1 MEREQAGAGA
11 SSSNSRARVGTGGGT
26 GCSSARAGTHTPD
39 CHSGSGEA
47 VACSATRRSGHT
59 AVDPVAGGP
68 APPPPTTQRLQ
79 SPPRRRQRAPAPR
92 LRVAMHTAAAA
103 ARQLLQSLASLLLSL
118 LLPLLLP
125 LLRILAMRTGA
136 WAEPSRR
143 RPDRSPPPPPSL
155 PTKAAAAAVALVW
168 LLAAAQSP
176 HPAAAARARAA
187 APPPP
192 PLSFGMATLQAR
204 YPNHSW
210 STPVVV
216 TVTPR
221 GPTRTSRPP
230 IPFIQVR
237 NHSDQAPLY
246 DENLELDLAPWRRR
260 AAAAAAA
267 GEAGAGGSG
276 GAKGAAGGGGG
287 LRVSALVEWA
297 LTRLP
302 FKASQRLVVIRG
314 GRVGLID
321 HPGRLGNTRQGA
333 DTEDSQQEAEAVA
346 AAAAGGA
353 GASLGGGGLRV
364 EVLGEC
370 PKPCDPILADL
381 LEDLRAWVSASPA
394 DWPDALFLLNTAD
407 TSLCAQPPQQ
417 QQQQQQEGAAEQE
430 GQSGGGGGEEA
441 GGGKRGG
448 RGKGKAKHGP
458 CPAPVLSSIKEW
470 GKYKDEDVLVPITVG
485 MHRWR
490 PLAYFPWRSKLDVA
504 AWRGREYC
512 HTRPTGYTGDTCS
525 RTYLA
530 GLSAFSEEWGRLV
543 DVGFVDN
550 YTARGA
556 EGQPLVIPARGF
568 VPTQELARFRYVLA
582 LDGITA
588 SSRLA
593 RLLSLNSVVVKQTS
607 PWIEWYYRSL
617 VPGTH
622 YVTFWNHHR
631 TDLLNTLRYIRHK
644 SRYLLDV
651 SVHGQAFAYRYL
663 TPTARRLY
671 WQRAVSGYVGLFGD
685 MESYMAGLV
694 WPS

>member
-1 MEREQAGAGA
+1 MIASIPNELDTSGSLAGASLPNTRQRNQAGAPRG
-11 SSSNSRARVGTGGGT
+11 RGGG
-26 GCSSARAGTHTPD
+26 GPSCAGSVSTAAVT
-39 CHSGSGEA
+39 GSGG
-47 VACSATRRSGHT
+47 CGSTGTRQRG
-59 AVDPVAGGP
+59 
-68 APPPPTTQRLQ
+68 PPPLQLRL
-79 SPPRRRQRAPAPR
+79 
-92 LRVAMHTAAAA
+92 LRAA
-103 ARQLLQSLASLLLSL
+103 ARLL
-118 LLPLLLP
+118 LLPLALVLLP
-125 LLRILAMRTGA
+125 LLRQPLHTRAGCGG
-136 WAEPSRR
+136 PSRR
-143 RPDRSPPPPPSL
+143 TRTWP
-155 PTKAAAAAVALVW
+155 AAGLALALAG
-168 LLAAAQSP
+168 LLAAAAR
-176 HPAAAARARAA
+176 PAAAARARSA

-210 STPVVV
+210 STPVVMSD
-216 TVTPR
+216 TPR
-221 GPTRTSRPP
+221 GPTRVSRPP

-267 GEAGAGGSG
+267 GGPAA
-276 GAKGAAGGGGG
+276 AAAAGGGAGGG
-287 LRVSALVEWA
+287 LSLAVLVEWA

-302 FKASQRLVVIRG
+302 FRASQRLVVIRG

-321 HPGRLGNTRQGA
+321 HPGRLGGQA
-333 DTEDSQQEAEAVA
+333 AAAAA
-346 AAAAGGA
+346 AAAAGP
-353 GASLGGGGLRV
+353 GGGGGGGSLKGLRV
-364 EVLGEC
+364 DVGDC
-370 PKPCDPILADL
+370 AKPCDPILEDL
-381 LEDLRAWVSASPA
+381 LEDLRAWASQAPG
-394 DWPDALFLLNTAD
+394 DWPDAVFLLNTAD
-407 TSLCAQPPQQ
+407 TSLCAQHPHPQELE
-417 QQQQQQEGAAEQE
+417 QQQQEGGGEE
-430 GQSGGGGGEEA
+430 GGGGA
-441 GGGKRGG
+441 ARGGGRGK
-448 RGKGKAKHGP
+448 GKGKAKHGP

-490 PLAYFPWRSKLDVA
+490 PLAYFPWRAKADVA

-512 HTRPTGYTGDTCS
+512 HTRPTGYSGDTCS

-530 GLSAFSEEWGRLV
+530 GLSAFSEEWSRLV

-556 EGQPLVIPARGF
+556 DGEAVTIPARGF

-617 VPGTH
+617 VAGTH
-622 YVTFWNHHR
+622 YVAFWNHHR

-644 SRYLLDV
+644 SRYLMDV

-663 TPTARRLY
+663 TPAARRLY
-671 WQRAVSGYVGLFGD
+671 WQRALEGYVALLGD
-685 MESYMAGLV
+685 TAAFMDGLV
-694 WPS
+694 FPPS